1 MDTEFDI
8 DEYVKNFNKLYTLT
22 TKEKVAL
29 AIISVAGGIACG
41 THTYFQM
48 KKLGMLTHRQ

>member
-8 DEYVKNFNKLYTLT
+8 DEYVKNFNKPYALT

-41 THTYFQM
+41 THAYFQL